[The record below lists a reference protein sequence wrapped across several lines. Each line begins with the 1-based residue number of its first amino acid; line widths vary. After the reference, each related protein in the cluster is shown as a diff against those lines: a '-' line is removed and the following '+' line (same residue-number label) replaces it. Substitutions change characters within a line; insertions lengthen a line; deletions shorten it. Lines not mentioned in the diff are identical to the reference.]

1 MAAATQ
7 ISVTEYL
14 NTTYRPD
21 RDYVDGVVLERNLG
35 EYEHSR
41 LQMRLGAY
49 LFAREQEWQ
58 IRAVTEQRVQV
69 KPTRFRI
76 PDLCVLL
83 EGSAVESIFHHPPF
97 LCIEIFSRDD
107 SFASIVERL
116 DDYLAMGV
124 PNVWVIDPRLRRG
137 YRYTVEGF
145 LEARDGV
152 LRTSNPDLAVP
163 LHALFDSPLKNT
175 D

>member
-21 RDYVDGVVLERNLG
+21 RDYVDGEVLERNLG
-35 EYEHSR
+35 EYDHSR
-41 LQMRLGAY
+41 LQLRLGAY
-49 LFAREQEWQ
+49 LFVREPEWR
-58 IRAVTEQRVQV
+58 IRVVTEQRVQV

-76 PDLCVLL
+76 PDVCVVL
-83 EGSAVESIFHHPPF
+83 EGSPVEPIFRQPPF
-97 LCIEIFSRDD
+97 LCIEIFSKDD
-107 SFASIVERL
+107 SFASTVERL

-124 PNVWVIDPRLRRG
+124 SNVWVIDPHLGRG
-137 YRYTVEGF
+137 YRYTAEGF
-145 LEARDGV
+145 LEAKDGV

-163 LHALFDSPLKNT
+163 LTALFD
-175 D
+175 

>member
-1 MAAATQ
+1 MTAATQ
-7 ISVTEYL
+7 ISVAEYL

-21 RDYVDGVVLERNLG
+21 RDYVDGEVVERNLG

-41 LQMRLGAY
+41 LQMRLIMFLG
-49 LFAREQEWQ
+49 AREKEWR
-58 IRAVTEQRVQV
+58 IRVVPEQRVQV

-76 PDLCVLL
+76 PDICTLL
-83 EGSAVESIFHHPPF
+83 EGSPLEPIFRHPPF
-97 LCIEIFSRDD
+97 LCIEVFSRDD
-107 SFASIVERL
+107 TFASTVERL

-137 YRYTVEGF
+137 YRYTSEGF

-152 LRTSNPDLAVP
+152 LRTSNPDLAVR
-163 LHALFDSPLKNT
+163 
-175 D
+175 

>member
-21 RDYVDGVVLERNLG
+21 RDYVDGAVVERNLG

-41 LQMRLGAY
+41 PQMRVSAY
-49 LFAREQEWQ
+49 FFAREKEWR
-58 IRAVTEQRVQV
+58 IRVVPEQRVQV

-76 PDLCVLL
+76 PDVCVVL
-83 EGSAVESIFHHPPF
+83 EDSPVESIFRHAPF
-97 LCIEIFSRDD
+97 LCIEIQSKDD
-107 SFASIVERL
+107 SLARTVERL

-124 PNVWVIDPRLRRG
+124 ANIWVIDPALRRG
-137 YRYTVEGF
+137 YRYTSDGL
-145 LEARDGV
+145 LEAKDGV
-152 LRTSNPDLAVP
+152 LRTSNPEFTVP
-163 LHALFDSPLKNT
+163 LAELFD
-175 D
+175 